1 MMKKQTILVS
11 ACLLGVCCRYD
22 GESKPNSE
30 VIKLR
35 EKFVLI
41 PICPEVD
48 GGLPT
53 PRTPSERV
61 GDRVLMRDGADVT
74 ENYNRGAEEALRI
87 ARQFGCESAI
97 LKARSP
103 SCGKGQIYDGSFSGT
118 LCPRE
123 GVCAELLQNN
133 GIKVYTEEEIPE
145 FLQNNS

>member
-1 MMKKQTILVS
+1 MKKEAILVS

-22 GESKPNSE
+22 GESKPCPE
-30 VIKLR
+30 VTALR
-35 EKFVLI
+35 EKYILL

-61 GDRVLMRDGADVT
+61 GDKVLMRDGRDVT
-74 ENYNRGAEEALRI
+74 ENYESGAAEALRK
-87 ARQFGCESAI
+87 AELFGCKKAI

-118 LCPRE
+118 LTDRH
-123 GVCAELLQNN
+123 GVAAELLLAN
-133 GIKVYTEEEIPE
+133 GIEVYTEDEIG
-145 FLQNNS
+145 LLK